1 MSESKGAPTR
11 STTAPRWAPPSPIA
25 ALLPGV
31 VLVFAGLWIVTD
43 GGSLSLGW
51 AMFAVGMAL
60 LLVGAVAWGVAWGMD
75 LHAENRP

>member
-1 MSESKGAPTR
+1 M
-11 STTAPRWAPPSPIA
+11 
-25 ALLPGV
+25 
-31 VLVFAGLWIVTD
+31 FAGLWIVTD